1 MKIFNKLKK
10 KIMAFR
16 DIFKDSNDLNE
27 KTIVGFSSF
36 AIMALF
42 AIADIISGALGKDLV
57 INEFIY
63 NSFLIITLGSFG
75 IAEIGK
81 IAAGYKKNKEKKKIK
96 MKKSELK
103 QIIREE
109 ILKEGMY
116 DLESD
121 LNVKYDLGPNQIDRF
136 EGTANMRD
144 LKTLHDMLRIVGH
157 QWFEEGFEK
166 GDIKE

>member
-27 KTIVGFSSF
+27 KTIVGFASF
-36 AIMALF
+36 AIMAIF
-42 AIADIISGALGKDLV
+42 AMADIVSGALGKDLI

-81 IAAGYKKNKEKKKIK
+81 IAAGYKKNKE
-96 MKKSELK
+96 
-103 QIIREE
+103 
-109 ILKEGMY
+109 
-116 DLESD
+116 
-121 LNVKYDLGPNQIDRF
+121 
-136 EGTANMRD
+136 
-144 LKTLHDMLRIVGH
+144 
-157 QWFEEGFEK
+157 EK
-166 GDIKE
+166 